1 MLDINFSGVI
11 DIVKVSIVDILVFDA
26 WNILDEVEA
35 DGMTMLQG
43 NVLEDI
49 MEKVLNTLSP
59 TNSLSLSDIICAKT
73 LALKLELMT
82 GFENGKVIK
91 LELICSVKQRM

>member
-1 MLDINFSGVI
+1 MLDINFSGII
-11 DIVKVSIVDILVFDA
+11 DIVKVNIVDILVFDA

-49 MEKVLNTLSP
+49 MEEVLNTLSAS
-59 TNSLSLSDIICAKT
+59 NSLSLSDIICAKT
-73 LALKLELMT
+73 LTLKLELMT
-82 GFENGKVIK
+82 GFENGKITKTRTIFV
-91 LELICSVKQRM
+91 V